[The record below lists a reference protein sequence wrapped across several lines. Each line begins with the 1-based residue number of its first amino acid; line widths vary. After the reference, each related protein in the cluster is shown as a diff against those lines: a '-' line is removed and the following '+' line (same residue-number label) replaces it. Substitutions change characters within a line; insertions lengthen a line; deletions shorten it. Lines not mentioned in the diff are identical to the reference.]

1 MKNTDL
7 KAIFS
12 WAKSITFVAVFFSL
26 VLISLYFYNF
36 APKNSFQLSSADG
49 SWANFGSYIGG
60 VLGPLFS
67 FLAFAGVLLTVWLQA
82 IQIDRAKSQVKIEE
96 FQRVLANVSLQL
108 DALLAH
114 RPEVPPVHSGLSRKS
129 ETVFY
134 YISAAGTAAIAPP
147 SSYLVEA
154 RNNEIIAE
162 IKQVIWSVVAVIGI
176 ELQQLAWCI
185 DEYKRLGGAESVVEF
200 YKQRYQF
207 VIGWLDAL
215 AFLNAHPKV
224 HACWDVMLI
233 RQALDNR
240 DLEV

>member
-7 KAIFS
+7 KSIFS
-12 WAKSITFVAVFFSL
+12 WAKKITYAAVFSAV
-26 VLISLYFYNF
+26 VLIALYFYNF
-36 APKNSFQLSSADG
+36 APKNNFQLSVVDSA
-49 SWANFGSYIGG
+49 WANFGGYIGG

-82 IQIDRAKSQVKIEE
+82 IQLERAKSQAKIDE

-108 DALLAH
+108 DGLLAH
-114 RPEVPPVHSGLSRKS
+114 RLEIPYVQPGLPGRP

-134 YISAAGTAAIAPP
+134 YISAAGSAAIAPA
-147 SSYLVEA
+147 SDFIVEA
-154 RNNEIIAE
+154 RHKDLIDK
-162 IKQVIWSVVAVIGI
+162 IKPAIWSIVAVVGI

-185 DEYKRLGGAESVVEF
+185 EEYNRIGGAESVAEF
-200 YKQRYQF
+200 YKQRYQA
-207 VIGWLDAL
+207 VVGWLDAL
-215 AFLNAHPKV
+215 AFLNAHPRV

-240 DLEV
+240 HLQV